1 MTEFENFFIGLAFL
15 KCQMTVAASKQN
27 DYRKP
32 NRKDWSRFVY
42 LLRVYRTQP
51 SIYTDIP
58 KDCSQKT
65 GFGISGDCR
74 YDRAHEPA
82 KREFAFWFLRF
93 TMFVFSFP
101 NTLTKLC
108 TDRCIHPS
116 PQNCVKLVSNEK
128 SLPCH
133 FTPSSSLFG
142 VVYICFGA
150 RFWLRILCY

>member
-1 MTEFENFFIGLAFL
+1 MTEFESFFIGLAVL
-15 KCQMTVAASKQN
+15 KCSMTVAASKQN
-27 DYRKP
+27 DYIKP

-42 LLRVYRTQP
+42 LLRFIEHNLV
-51 SIYTDIP
+51 YTDIP
-58 KDCSQKT
+58 KECTRKPASESQAIVGTTSPEPTK
-65 GFGISGDCR
+65 
-74 YDRAHEPA
+74 RA
-82 KREFAFWFLRF
+82 FAFWFRRF

-116 PQNCVKLVSNEK
+116 PLNCVKLVSNEK
-128 SLPCH
+128 IRPCH
-133 FTPSSSLFG
+133 FTSSSSLFG